1 MIEVLTKVDPGL
13 LIGLV
18 ALAGGL
24 FCALVGI
31 ILGNGLAYHRESL
44 AAALKKTMIERGMTP
59 DEIRLV
65 MDAGSKGS
73 QAPCKGPA
81 ELEV

>member
-24 FCALVGI
+24 FCALVSI
-31 ILGNGLAYHRESL
+31 ILGNWLAYHRASL
-44 AAALKKTMIERGMTP
+44 AAALKKTMLERGMTP

-65 MDAGSKGS
+65 MDAGSKGP
-73 QAPCKGPA
+73 QDPCKGPA